1 MTIIKIII
9 TCIVLLFIYIH
20 VRYQLKTS
28 NDLEVYNLCNVTKEI
43 LEESC
48 DKKQPIIVDYDDC
61 EWLDYIINKT
71 NMNTLINTYPFHSIN
86 NSETKTSITLDS
98 LRIRTENKDEENKD
112 SLVDIYST
120 NNKNFIEEVGLNRKI
135 MGCDLFLRPYLSCDN
150 TYDIM
155 MGVKDK
161 SSVLTQH
168 LNYRNY
174 FIVTQGKV
182 KIKLIPP
189 MYSKYLPKEKDYV
202 KMEITSPIN
211 VWNVADKYKDTYSN
225 VKSLEISI
233 EKGKLLY
240 IPAYW
245 WYSIQFETNASVTS
259 LQYMTYMN
267 KIAILPDLIYAKYI
281 KYCV

>member
-1 MTIIKIII
+1 
-9 TCIVLLFIYIH
+9 
-20 VRYQLKTS
+20 
-28 NDLEVYNLCNVTKEI
+28 
-43 LEESC
+43 
-48 DKKQPIIVDYDDC
+48 
-61 EWLDYIINKT
+61 
-71 NMNTLINTYPFHSIN
+71 
-86 NSETKTSITLDS
+86 
-98 LRIRTENKDEENKD
+98 
-112 SLVDIYST
+112 
-120 NNKNFIEEVGLNRKI
+120 
-135 MGCDLFLRPYLSCDN
+135 
-150 TYDIM
+150 
-155 MGVKDK
+155 
-161 SSVLTQH
+161 
-168 LNYRNY
+168 
-174 FIVTQGKV
+174 
-182 KIKLIPP
+182 

-202 KMEITSPIN
+202 KMEVTSPIN

>member
-1 MTIIKIII
+1 
-9 TCIVLLFIYIH
+9 
-20 VRYQLKTS
+20 
-28 NDLEVYNLCNVTKEI
+28 
-43 LEESC
+43 
-48 DKKQPIIVDYDDC
+48 
-61 EWLDYIINKT
+61 
-71 NMNTLINTYPFHSIN
+71 
-86 NSETKTSITLDS
+86 
-98 LRIRTENKDEENKD
+98 
-112 SLVDIYST
+112 
-120 NNKNFIEEVGLNRKI
+120 

-155 MGVKDK
+155 MAVKDK

-202 KMEITSPIN
+202 KMEVTSPIN